1 MGILDTLMSSDPR
14 MSSIRSGILEKIGP
28 MAGRRPIAPTFGE
41 LAAGLVSGKRQGEK
55 DYLTEELAKT
65 DFKILDD
72 GRIAKINRLTGKIEF
87 VGDQI
92 QSQRKTATDV
102 NGRLRYVDTGEL
114 VFKEVEKVEEP
125 DEVIS
130 EFKYTVTGPGNNT
143 YNAFE
148 KEGKIVVN
156 IGGKEVPYAPDMFG
170 EGTIAQIATPGQL
183 TKSMMTP
190 PDFNKL
196 RQEIIQDENAL
207 NKMARYV
214 ATVQD
219 IPSGIEKMSVQF
231 GAYINTLLGENE
243 LTLDQLKQRVA
254 EGTFQSL
261 LGANRIEVVGGGVM
275 TEADAER
282 IILALGGDPRQ
293 LKTNPEVVTRLISDI
308 FADKYNKYNDNIE
321 AYNSELAMGYG
332 NRYKKRKPIK
342 FTDKQLES
350 LDADALLRLDLADIS
365 KFTEYQLRRLDL
377 DLIKDAPEKIAIF
390 EKRMKELGLL

>member
-1 MGILDTLMSSDPR
+1 M
-14 MSSIRSGILEKIGP
+14 
-28 MAGRRPIAPTFGE
+28 
-41 LAAGLVSGKRQGEK
+41 
-55 DYLTEELAKT
+55 
-65 DFKILDD
+65 
-72 GRIAKINRLTGKIEF
+72 
-87 VGDQI
+87 
-92 QSQRKTATDV
+92 
-102 NGRLRYVDTGEL
+102 
-114 VFKEVEKVEEP
+114 
-125 DEVIS
+125 
-130 EFKYTVTGPGNNT
+130 
-143 YNAFE
+143 
-148 KEGKIVVN
+148 
-156 IGGKEVPYAPDMFG
+156 
-170 EGTIAQIATPGQL
+170 
-183 TKSMMTP
+183 
-190 PDFNKL
+190 

-377 DLIKDAPEKIAIF
+377 DLIKDDPEKIAIF